1 MNLQPVSHS
10 TLIRFGIA
18 TLLLLLVSFATIQL
32 AKQTKIASAQSTTA
46 DAVVLNP
53 VGATV
58 AKRFDCTIMEVD
70 EWVDSDKGSVLI
82 GCNPGDGTISF
93 FAQSTNDAKR
103 ASRILAIAL
112 TAVSLNKKVWIQ
124 YDPDEKNV
132 TGCSVANCRMII
144 GMGMNNP

>member
-32 AKQTKIASAQSTTA
+32 TKQTKIASAQSTTA

-53 VGATV
+53 EGATV
-58 AKRFDCTIMEVD
+58 AKRFDCTIKEID
-70 EWVDSDKGSVLI
+70 EWVDNGGSVLI

-93 FAQSTNDAKR
+93 FA
-103 ASRILAIAL
+103 
-112 TAVSLNKKVWIQ
+112 
-124 YDPDEKNV
+124 
-132 TGCSVANCRMII
+132 
-144 GMGMNNP
+144 